1 MFCESGSNCAAKL
14 LIELTDNKKQRSKEF
29 LRERIVEGC
38 LGAGEMSVVNSFT
51 WMIGGPQGSGINSV
65 AENFARACMRGGLHI
80 FANIE
85 YHSNIKGEH
94 SYYRLRVEAKE
105 PRSHVD
111 WVDLLV
117 ALDKETLFGDLNK
130 VNPTHRGHRHEV
142 SPGGGIIYDTS
153 LKLTPDSFGRDDIN
167 LFGLPYLD
175 LLIESLKEFGHE
187 RELSKYQVMVNTIAL
202 GASLGLVDY
211 DFDLAAAAIREGF
224 TGRKAALGDLNVSAA
239 RHGYDYAKKN
249 FGNDKFPIKLRP
261 QPVTE
266 KRLMIRGIQAIGI
279 AKMKAGCGF
288 QTYYPIT
295 PATDESEYLESHQ
308 KDYNMIVVQTEDEI
322 AAINMATGAAHAG
335 LRSSTSTSGP
345 GFSLMAEGLGWA
357 GITEAPGP
365 VVILYQR
372 AGPATGLP
380 TRTEQADL
388 RFVLHA
394 AHGEFP
400 RMVIAPGDA
409 VEAYYDTFDAF
420 NYADRYQLPVI
431 VMVDK
436 FIASTYRDV
445 AYLNGDGMKVDR
457 GNMLKDEDVAK
468 MTDYRR
474 YQYNELGI
482 SPRAIPGQKGG
493 IFWTTGDEHDEY
505 GHITEAAEV
514 RVKMM
519 TKRMRKIELAGEVIP
534 DSKKATLHGPRVAPV
549 TLIGWGST
557 KGAVLDAMDDLR
569 ADGVETNFLQIRY
582 MNPFPVKFVQE
593 VLSGARRKIIVE
605 NNYSAQLAGL
615 IREKTGIAVDN
626 KVVKFDGRPFSQNEV
641 YEGVEDILKRS
652 IREVTVSHA

>member
-1 MFCESGSNCAAKL
+1 
-14 LIELTDNKKQRSKEF
+14 
-29 LRERIVEGC
+29 
-38 LGAGEMSVVNSFT
+38 
-51 WMIGGPQGSGINSV
+51 
-65 AENFARACMRGGLHI
+65 MRGGLHI